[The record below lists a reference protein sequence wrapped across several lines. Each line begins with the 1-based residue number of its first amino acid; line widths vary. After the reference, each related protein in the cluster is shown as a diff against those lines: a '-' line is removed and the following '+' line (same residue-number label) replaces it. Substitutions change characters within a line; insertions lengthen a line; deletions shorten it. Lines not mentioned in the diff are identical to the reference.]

1 MELEKIKKIISTV
14 KNIDIDKINED
25 TSFIDDL
32 KCDSIEIFQILMGIE
47 EEFGFEIKNEELSN
61 IKTIKDAIEKIKN
74 AK

>member
-14 KNIDIDKINED
+14 KNIDVDKINEN

-47 EEFGFEIKNEELSN
+47 DEFGFEIKNEDLSN